1 MDLSELENVLLQPD
15 FDVEKHAASLV
26 QQGVDIT
33 RYVNNLS
40 DAERSLDEKLE
51 DHVSLH
57 HNDLLCQA
65 TSVERLDTHLSSVS
79 GREKEHSIYSIY
91 KFIYLRTVCPRIFYD
106 NFFSGQAENLLTL
119 VDRLTSRVND
129 DAMKGRV
136 G

>member
-1 MDLSELENVLLQPD
+1 MDLSELEKVLLQPD

-33 RYVNNLS
+33 RYVNNLL

-79 GREKEHSIYSIY
+79 GRKKEHSSLLIWEPCALEFFMIL
-91 KFIYLRTVCPRIFYD
+91 FI
-106 NFFSGQAENLLTL
+106 SGQAENLLTL

>member
-1 MDLSELENVLLQPD
+1 MDLSELEKVLLQPD

-33 RYVNNLS
+33 KYVNNLS
-40 DAERSLDEKLE
+40 EAERSLDEKLE

-79 GREKEHSIYSIY
+79 GRKKEHSNL
-91 KFIYLRTVCPRIFYD
+91 FILEQCSLLEFFMILFY
-106 NFFSGQAENLLTL
+106 FRS
-119 VDRLTSRVND
+119 SRKPFD
-129 DAMKGRV
+129 V

>member
-1 MDLSELENVLLQPD
+1 MDLSELEKVLLQPD

-33 RYVNNLS
+33 KYVNNLS

-79 GREKEHSIYSIY
+79 GRKKRIS
-91 KFIYLRTVCPRIFYD
+91 YLREI
-106 NFFSGQAENLLTL
+106 SGQWDILLINLTCIRFTNFL
-119 VDRLTSRVND
+119 
-129 DAMKGRV
+129 
-136 G
+136 

>member
-1 MDLSELENVLLQPD
+1 MDLSELEKVLLQPD

-79 GREKEHSIYSIY
+79 GREKEHCSL
-91 KFIYLRTVCPRIFYD
+91 FIWEPCALE
-106 NFFSGQAENLLTL
+106 FFMILFISGQAENLLTL

-129 DAMKGRV
+129 DAMKGKV